1 MKFDKFVLPEI
12 LDKTRGLRKLKFEER
27 GSTVPFLLDTVKVT
41 QNLFQEDY
49 YQPPY
54 QDQELS
60 LGTDPTRLQ
69 KERIIEEWYRTHP
82 TAPTGARVH
91 LQGRVYLH
99 KVEYYV
105 TPTDLAGSESWLE
118 GRRAEYE
125 YPIIPVRDLLNPAK
139 GTVKQQKPVNPVKEL
154 VLGWDYPLEEY
165 DFSTRVHGSIVKKPK
180 YEPTKLIILSDRTS
194 CGQYRIHLP
203 RILGQE
209 SRKKFLADKERVQKL
224 RYLTGLWIANRTP
237 LDLQLEERFYQ
248 IPIGFTVKTNSTKV
262 PTLLEEVLEE
272 QYKTSGAAII
282 PKTTKKRSYLVYKLK
297 NSEKEYNYNIKK
309 LRRGKQY
316 HYYW

>member
-1 MKFDKFVLPEI
+1 MTF
-12 LDKTRGLRKLKFEER
+12 RNRC
-27 GSTVPFLLDTVKVT
+27 
-41 QNLFQEDY
+41 N
-49 YQPPY
+49 Y

-125 YPIIPVRDLLNPAK
+125 YPVIPVRDLLNPAK
-139 GTVKQQKPVNPVKEL
+139 GKVKKQNPVNPVKEL

-165 DFSTRVHGSIVKKPK
+165 DFSTRVHGSITKKPK

-194 CGQYRIHLP
+194 CGQYQIHLP
-203 RILGQE
+203 RILVQE
-209 SRKKFLADKERVQKL
+209 SRKKF
-224 RYLTGLWIANRTP
+224 
-237 LDLQLEERFYQ
+237 
-248 IPIGFTVKTNSTKV
+248 
-262 PTLLEEVLEE
+262 
-272 QYKTSGAAII
+272 
-282 PKTTKKRSYLVYKLK
+282 
-297 NSEKEYNYNIKK
+297 
-309 LRRGKQY
+309 
-316 HYYW
+316 

>member
-1 MKFDKFVLPEI
+1 MKLDKFVLPDI
-12 LDKTRGLRKLKFEER
+12 LDNIRGLRRLKFEER
-27 GSTVPFLLDTVKVT
+27 GSTVPSLLDTVKVT
-41 QNLFQEDY
+41 QNLFFEDH
-49 YQPPY
+49 QDTL

-60 LGTDPTRLQ
+60 LGTESTRLQ

-139 GTVKQQKPVNPVKEL
+139 GTVKKQKPVNPVKKL
-154 VLGWDYPLEEY
+154 VLGWDYPIEEY
-165 DFSTRVHGSIVKKPK
+165 DFSTYVEGSIVKKPK
-180 YEPTKLIILSDRTS
+180 YEPTKLIILKDRTS
-194 CGQYRIHLP
+194 CGQYQIHLP

-237 LDLQLEERFYQ
+237 LDLHLEEKYYH
-248 IPIGFTVKTNSTKV
+248 IPINFTVNSNSTKV

-272 QYKTSGAAII
+272 QYKTKGVAII
-282 PKTTKKRSYLVYKLK
+282 PKTTKKRSYLVIK
-297 NSEKEYNYNIKK
+297 NKDSEKEWNYSNKK
-309 LRRGKQY
+309 LRSGKYIY
-316 HYYW
+316 HYW